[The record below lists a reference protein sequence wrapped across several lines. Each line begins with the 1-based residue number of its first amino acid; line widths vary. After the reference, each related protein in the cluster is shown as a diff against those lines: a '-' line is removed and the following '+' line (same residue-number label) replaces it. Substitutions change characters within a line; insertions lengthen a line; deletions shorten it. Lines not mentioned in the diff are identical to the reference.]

1 MRSLSATIEPSV
13 QRALVWMLLGG
24 LCAGTLDILF
34 ATGFWALR
42 GVAPQRILQSVGAGV
57 LGKAS
62 FSAGNASAMLGLCL
76 HYLIAIAM
84 ASAYAMAARDIGAL
98 LQRPWRYGALYG
110 LVLFALMHF
119 VVVPLSAAPRAGAP
133 LPLWIASSIVAHVV
147 LVGWPCAWF
156 ARRAWLGAWGSPP
169 MATMLERHG

>member
-1 MRSLSATIEPSV
+1 MRGLSTTIEPSV
-13 QRALVWMLLGG
+13 RRALIWMLLGG

-34 ATGFWALR
+34 ATGFWTLR
-42 GVAPQRILQSVGAGV
+42 GVAPQRVLQSVAAGA

-62 FSAGNASAMLGLCL
+62 FSGGSVSAMLGLLL

-84 ASAYAMAARDIGAL
+84 ASAYAMAAREVAAL
-98 LQRPWRYGALYG
+98 LHRPWRFGALYG
-110 LVLFALMHF
+110 LALFALMSF
-119 VVVPLSAAPRAGAP
+119 VVVPLSAAPRTGAP
-133 LPLWIASSIVAHVV
+133 LPLWIASSVVAHIV

-169 MATMLERHG
+169 MATMLERPG

>member
-1 MRSLSATIEPSV
+1 MRGLSLTLDPSTR
-13 QRALVWMLLGG
+13 RALTWVLLGG

-42 GVAPQRILQSVGAGV
+42 GVAPQRILQSVAAGV

-62 FSAGNASAMLGLCL
+62 FSGGSASAMLGLCL

-84 ASAYAMAARDIGAL
+84 AAAYAMAARDVTAL

-110 LVLFALMHF
+110 LALFALMSF
-119 VVVPLSAAPRAGAP
+119 VVVPLSAAPRSGAP
-133 LPLWIASSIVAHVV
+133 QPLWIVSSVVAHIV

-156 ARRAWLGAWGSPP
+156 ARRAWLGVWGSPP
-169 MATMLERHG
+169 LATMLERPG

>member
-1 MRSLSATIEPSV
+1 MRGLSITIEPSV
-13 QRALVWMLLGG
+13 QRALTWMLLGG

-42 GVAPQRILQSVGAGV
+42 GVPPQRILQSVAAGV

-62 FSAGNASAMLGLCL
+62 FGGGSASAVLGLFL

-84 ASAYAMAARDIGAL
+84 AAAYAMAARDVTAL

-110 LVLFALMHF
+110 LALFALMSF
-119 VVVPLSAAPRAGAP
+119 VVVPLSAAPRSGAP
-133 LPLWIASSIVAHVV
+133 QPLWIASSVVAHIV

-169 MATMLERHG
+169 LATMLERPG

>member
-1 MRSLSATIEPSV
+1 MRGLSITIEPSV
-13 QRALVWMLLGG
+13 QRALTWMLLGG

-42 GVAPQRILQSVGAGV
+42 GVPPQRILQSVAAGV

-62 FSAGNASAMLGLCL
+62 FNGGSASAVLGLGL

-84 ASAYAMAARDIGAL
+84 ATAYAMAARDVTAL

-110 LVLFALMHF
+110 LALFALMSF
-119 VVVPLSAAPRAGAP
+119 VVVPLSAAPRSGAP
-133 LPLWIASSIVAHVV
+133 LPLWIASSVVAHII

-169 MATMLERHG
+169 MATMLERTG